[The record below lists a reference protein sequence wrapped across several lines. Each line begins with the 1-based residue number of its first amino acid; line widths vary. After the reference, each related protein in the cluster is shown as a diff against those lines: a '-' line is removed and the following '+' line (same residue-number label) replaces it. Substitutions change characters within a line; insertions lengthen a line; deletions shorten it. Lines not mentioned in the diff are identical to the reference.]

1 MNPLILNFH
10 GVGPVTR
17 PMDDGEHNCW
27 LDQEFFDAVLDLV
40 RDHSHVRLTVDDG
53 NRTDLTNILPS
64 LVKRGLNAV
73 FFVCSGRIGQ
83 ADFLDKENLRELLGA
98 GMTIG
103 SHGVDHLPWRTLGD
117 EQLRDELARSK
128 RALEAACG
136 VTIDEAACPF
146 GSYDRRV
153 LGALRGAGYRR
164 VYTSDGGV
172 SQPGR
177 WVMPRTTI
185 TRGMSLD
192 DVRTLLVE
200 GPGCLKQWTI
210 RAKSLVK
217 SLR

>member
-1 MNPLILNFH
+1 MNPVILNFH

-17 PMDDGEHNCW
+17 PMDDGEYQCW
-27 LDQEFFDAVLDLV
+27 LDQDFFDAVLDLV

-53 NRTDLTNILPS
+53 NRSDLTNILPS
-64 LVKRGLNAV
+64 LVKRQLNAV

-83 ADFLDKENLRELLGA
+83 EGFLDGKNLREMLDS
-98 GMTIG
+98 GMAIG
-103 SHGVDHLPWRTLGD
+103 SHGVEHLPWRTLGD
-117 EQLRDELARSK
+117 EQLRDELQHSK
-128 RALEAACG
+128 RVLEASCG

-153 LGALRGAGYRR
+153 LAALRGAGYRR
-164 VYTSDGGV
+164 VYTSDGGF
-172 SQPGR
+172 SQSSQ
-177 WVMPRTTI
+177 WIVPRTTV

-200 GPGCLKQWTI
+200 GPGFLKQWTI

>member
-10 GVGPVTR
+10 GVGPVPRT
-17 PMDDGEHNCW
+17 MHDGEYQCW
-27 LDQEFFDAVLDLV
+27 LDQDFFDAVLDLV
-40 RDHSHVRLTVDDG
+40 RDHPHVRLTVDDG
-53 NRTDLTNILPS
+53 NRSDVTNILPS
-64 LVKRGLNAV
+64 LIERGLDAV
-73 FFVCSGRIGQ
+73 FFVCSGRIGR
-83 ADFLDKENLRELLGA
+83 ADFLDKENLRELLDA
-98 GMTIG
+98 GMAIG

-117 EQLRDELARSK
+117 EQLRDELVRSK

-153 LGALRGAGYRR
+153 LAALRGAGYRR
-164 VYTSDGGV
+164 VYTSDGGFSLLNQRV
-172 SQPGR
+172 
-177 WVMPRTTI
+177 VPRTTV

-200 GPGCLKQWTI
+200 GPGALKQWTI

>member
-1 MNPLILNFH
+1 MNPVFLNFH

-17 PMDDGEHNCW
+17 PMDDGEYQCW

-53 NRTDLTNILPS
+53 NRSDVTNILPS
-64 LVKRGLNAV
+64 LVERGLHAV
-73 FFVCSGRIGQ
+73 FFICSGRIGQ
-83 ADFLDKENLRELLGA
+83 ADFLDKENLRELLDA

-103 SHGVDHLPWRTLGD
+103 SHGMDHLPWRTLGD
-117 EQLRDELARSK
+117 EQLRDELVRSK

-136 VTIDEAACPF
+136 VTIEEAACPF

-153 LGALRGAGYRR
+153 LAALRSAGYRR
-164 VYTSDGGV
+164 VYTSDGGFSHLNQRV
-172 SQPGR
+172 
-177 WVMPRTTI
+177 VPRTTV

-200 GPGCLKQWTI
+200 GPGALKQWTI